1 LADALDWRKL
11 KINGIDVNCTPLQ
24 KVIWLEERLTT
35 GFCGPLDASFFD
47 NDRAPK
53 IAFHGRIHPWLGSM
67 YNEPSFNVLEI
78 GSRSVCSDSLWKS
91 HFPRCRYTGFDVL
104 QGKNVNVVGDAHR
117 LSDYFEPRSF
127 DLVISF
133 AVLEHLAMP
142 WVVAEEISKVLKV
155 GGIVAIETHFC
166 FSEHEL
172 PWHFFQFNSNALEV
186 LFNRNLGFETL
197 DKGMDNPIVGRF
209 AENACGDLRGA
220 PVRNMYC
227 HSSIISRKERE
238 VSFEKSFPW
247 IDILR
252 DVVGDTMYP
261 ERGHG

>member
-1 LADALDWRKL
+1 MADALDWRKL

-155 GGIVAIETHFC
+155 GVLWQLKLISAFRSTSFLGISFSSTPMRLKSFLIATSDSKPWTREWIIPLLVGSPKMLVGISGEHLLEICTAI
-166 FSEHEL
+166 
-172 PWHFFQFNSNALEV
+172 QV
-186 LFNRNLGFETL
+186 LFLE
-197 DKGMDNPIVGRF
+197 
-209 AENACGDLRGA
+209 
-220 PVRNMYC
+220 
-227 HSSIISRKERE
+227 RKER
-238 VSFEKSFPW
+238 
-247 IDILR
+247 
-252 DVVGDTMYP
+252 
-261 ERGHG
+261 